1 MFFSYILNETKSI
14 FDIADDW
21 NKVLSLVISIGTVL
35 VSVSSL
41 FYFTKSI
48 SIEDPTKYTFKDVSE
63 KDRYVILKPAIITIT
78 TIIIGFILGLFIVFC
93 LTFNKNYQD
102 VFSAYILSAV
112 YLLVMGICLIE
123 YYRSFLEK
131 ISGIIF
137 YIPKKI
143 CKSDILSKKIEII
156 TLIVWGIISFIIQGL
171 ILGHLFGFNS
181 ILYIVLYSLITSF
194 YAVYIFMRVVGNSED
209 ILFAK
214 ALGSMLI
221 IMAITLTPGFIHYIK
236 INQTQI
242 MCNYIALV
250 KIDDFI
256 DKIIQVSIDGYF
268 IISCVLVLI
277 SLIIGFL
284 ILYNK
289 IVLNYNNRQNLA
301 YFYAKRDC
309 DEKDIYIY
317 GKLDDYF
324 IYDTKDYIKCNY
336 SEQEDNINKIN
347 KFKAGILKNNR
358 ISDNDKK
365 EFNDLVD
372 DMFYYI
378 KYLNSSE
385 NEMKNL
391 IDLLAS
397 IDISSAQ
404 NLDRYKDNI
413 KNIFKTMEE
422 KVGLQF
428 ITINEIKDGKIYN
441 YRKNIKKFYNSFK

>member
-1 MFFSYILNETKSI
+1 MFFLTILNETKSI

-48 SIEDPTKYTFKDVSE
+48 SMEDPTKYTFKDVSE

-78 TIIIGFILGLFIVFC
+78 TIIIGFILGLFIIFGF
-93 LTFNKNYQD
+93 TFNNNYQD
-102 VFSAYILSAV
+102 VFSAYILSVV
-112 YLLVMGICLIE
+112 YLLVMGICLVE

-137 YIPKKI
+137 CIPKKI
-143 CKSDILSKKIEII
+143 CKSNILSKKIEII
-156 TLIVWGIISFIIQGL
+156 TLIVWGIISFIISGF
-171 ILGHLFGFNS
+171 ILGNLFGFNS

-194 YAVYIFMRVVGNSED
+194 YAVYIFMRVVGNNED

-221 IMAITLTPGFIHYIK
+221 IMAITLSPGFIHYIK

-242 MCNYIALV
+242 MCNYTALV
-250 KIDDFI
+250 EIDDFI
-256 DKIIQVSIDGYF
+256 DSIIKVSIDGYF

-301 YFYAKRDC
+301 YFYAKRRC

-324 IYDTKDYIKCNY
+324 IYDTKDYIKCSY

-347 KFKAGILKNNR
+347 KFKAGILKNSH

>member
-1 MFFSYILNETKSI
+1 
-14 FDIADDW
+14 
-21 NKVLSLVISIGTVL
+21 
-35 VSVSSL
+35 
-41 FYFTKSI
+41 
-48 SIEDPTKYTFKDVSE
+48 
-63 KDRYVILKPAIITIT
+63 
-78 TIIIGFILGLFIVFC
+78 
-93 LTFNKNYQD
+93 
-102 VFSAYILSAV
+102 
-112 YLLVMGICLIE
+112 
-123 YYRSFLEK
+123 
-131 ISGIIF
+131 
-137 YIPKKI
+137 
-143 CKSDILSKKIEII
+143 
-156 TLIVWGIISFIIQGL
+156 
-171 ILGHLFGFNS
+171 
-181 ILYIVLYSLITSF
+181 
-194 YAVYIFMRVVGNSED
+194 MRVVGNNED

-221 IMAITLTPGFIHYIK
+221 IMAITLSPGFIHYIK

-242 MCNYIALV
+242 MCNYTALV
-250 KIDDFI
+250 EIDDFI
-256 DKIIQVSIDGYF
+256 DSIIKVSIDGYF

-301 YFYAKRDC
+301 YFYAKRRC

-324 IYDTKDYIKCNY
+324 IYDTKDYIKCSY

-347 KFKAGILKNNR
+347 KFKAGILKNSH

>member
-1 MFFSYILNETKSI
+1 MQKE
-14 FDIADDW
+14 IA
-21 NKVLSLVISIGTVL
+21 
-35 VSVSSL
+35 
-41 FYFTKSI
+41 
-48 SIEDPTKYTFKDVSE
+48 
-63 KDRYVILKPAIITIT
+63 
-78 TIIIGFILGLFIVFC
+78 
-93 LTFNKNYQD
+93 
-102 VFSAYILSAV
+102 
-112 YLLVMGICLIE
+112 M
-123 YYRSFLEK
+123 
-131 ISGIIF
+131 
-137 YIPKKI
+137 KK
-143 CKSDILSKKIEII
+143 
-156 TLIVWGIISFIIQGL
+156 
-171 ILGHLFGFNS
+171 
-181 ILYIVLYSLITSF
+181 
-194 YAVYIFMRVVGNSED
+194 
-209 ILFAK
+209 
-214 ALGSMLI
+214 
-221 IMAITLTPGFIHYIK
+221 
-236 INQTQI
+236 
-242 MCNYIALV
+242 
-250 KIDDFI
+250 
-256 DKIIQVSIDGYF
+256 
-268 IISCVLVLI
+268 
-277 SLIIGFL
+277 
-284 ILYNK
+284 
-289 IVLNYNNRQNLA
+289 
-301 YFYAKRDC
+301 
-309 DEKDIYIY
+309 IYIY

-347 KFKAGILKNNR
+347 KFKAGILKNNC